1 MPGILY
7 MGGKGVKK
15 SEEKGFQFFKQAA
28 DQGLPNAVGAFAE
41 CYKNG
46 DGVEKSLE
54 KAFELFLLAAGY
66 GQ

>member
-1 MPGILY
+1 

-28 DQGLPNAVGAFAE
+28 DQGLPNACGALGL
-41 CYKNG
+41 CYQKG
-46 DGVEKSLE
+46 WGVEKSW
-54 KAFELFLLAAGY
+54 KRAFELFLLAAGY